1 MSILLLNGS
10 NIEDY
15 TVPQSAPADLAV
27 AANFERFDG
36 LSQPPLDNPAAQDS
50 EYGGRGNIEAYGP
63 SPCPGQKNQPLG
75 QEYTPGPISGVV
87 GVVGGQP
94 LPVAPWLYK
103 STQGKYTPSKTPSI
117 QHRLGQGQAYQ
128 GVAQTV
134 ALSEITDNPPQP
146 GDLTL
151 ILAGLG

>member
-1 MSILLLNGS
+1 MSILLLNGALPS
-10 NIEDY
+10 DY
-15 TVPQSAPADLAV
+15 VVPSSGAPDLAV
-27 AANFERFDG
+27 GANFERFDG
-36 LSQPPLDNPAAQDS
+36 LSQPPLDHPAAQDPM
-50 EYGGRGNIEAYGP
+50 YGGRGDVEAYGA
-63 SPCPGQKNQPLG
+63 SPRPGQKNQPVG

-103 STQGKYTPSKTPSI
+103 QKVGAYTPSKTHSI

-146 GDLTL
+146 GDLTM